1 VPQLEQYPHHRGPL
15 DVVGLGEGRPP
26 AAGTNVPDNGLD
38 SMVTMVPVWGGRAAP
53 HAKAVISANPAYGF
67 ISRLAER
74 ALPSFK
80 FLWMSEPFVWT
91 QEADEALQE
100 LKLYQMSLPVVVAPE
115 PDEPLLLYVV
125 ATAAVVSM
133 VLVAERPKLH
143 QPPAAG
149 SRSQNSDP
157 AEGPGH
163 KEATGS

>member
-1 VPQLEQYPHHRGPL
+1 
-15 DVVGLGEGRPP
+15 
-26 AAGTNVPDNGLD
+26 
-38 SMVTMVPVWGGRAAP
+38 VTMVPVWGGRAAP

-115 PDEPLLLYVV
+115 PDEPLLLYVA

-133 VLVAERPKLH
+133 VLVAERPKL
-143 QPPAAG
+143 QQRPAAG
-149 SRSQNSDP
+149 SGSQNSDP